1 MNYNKLMTRKHF
13 FDTRQKRDIFN
24 VVFSC
29 FFCFVCLFLFLLQK
43 GKMLLF
49 NPWIYIAKC

>member
-1 MNYNKLMTRKHF
+1 MNYKKLMTRKHF
-13 FDTRQKRDIFN
+13 FDTRQKSDIFN

-43 GKMLLF
+43 CKKFLF